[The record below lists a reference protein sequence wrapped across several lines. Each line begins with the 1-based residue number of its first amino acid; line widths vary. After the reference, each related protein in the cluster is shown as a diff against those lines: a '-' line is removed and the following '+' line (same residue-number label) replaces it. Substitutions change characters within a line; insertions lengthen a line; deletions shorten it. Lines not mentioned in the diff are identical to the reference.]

1 MSEIK
6 DKLLEKINYLE
17 KNRDV
22 ILERLVSIGECSY
35 YEKFKKD
42 CGIKISILD
51 RLIELGKQYRD
62 KDLFEKNQ
70 KDENGFEDKAYEI
83 LNSLDPND
91 SRDVI
96 IEISSFEENKESED
110 FMNDLIVMYQ
120 KYSEQKK
127 WKHTLISSES
137 TKKGFLKQAIFDVKG
152 ESIFRHLKY
161 EAGFHDAITNSDSK
175 GNNFKEISV
184 FIKVYPVIE
193 EKELR
198 WRPEDLKIETFHSS
212 SHGGQSVNT
221 SDSAVRITH
230 LSSGISVSSQNE
242 RSQYQNKEN
251 ALRILRAR
259 IVLAEEER
267 LLELKSSERKLM
279 LTNHLN
285 KNKIRTYD
293 FKKNKILDHRLEKTF
308 NDLKHI
314 LKGNI
319 DEIIIALME
328 LDEIR
333 KLNYILEL

>member
-17 KNRDV
+17 KNRDA
-22 ILERLVSIGECSY
+22 IIERLFSIGECSY

-62 KDLFEKNQ
+62 KDLSEKNQ
-70 KDENGFEDKAYEI
+70 KDETDFEDKANEI
-83 LNSLDPND
+83 LNSIDPND
-91 SRDVI
+91 RRDVI

-110 FMNDLIVMYQ
+110 FMSSLIMMYQ

-127 WKHTLISSES
+127 WKHALISSES
-137 TKKGFLKQAIFDVKG
+137 TKKGFLKQTIFDIKG
-152 ESIFRHLKY
+152 KSIFRHLKY
-161 EAGFHDAITNSDSK
+161 EAGFHDAVTNSNSK
-175 GNNFKEISV
+175 EKNFKEISI

-193 EKELR
+193 DKELR
-198 WRPEDLKIETFHSS
+198 LRPEDLKIESFHSS

-221 SDSAVRITH
+221 SDSAVRVTH

-242 RSQYQNKEN
+242 RSQYLNKEN

-259 IVLAEEER
+259 IVSAEEER
-267 LLELKSSERKLM
+267 LLELRSSERKMM
-279 LTNHLN
+279 LTDHLN

-293 FKKNKILDHRLEKTF
+293 FKKNKIF
-308 NDLKHI
+308 
-314 LKGNI
+314 
-319 DEIIIALME
+319 
-328 LDEIR
+328 
-333 KLNYILEL
+333 

>member
-17 KNRDV
+17 KNKDA
-22 ILERLVSIGECSY
+22 ILERLLSIGECSY

-62 KDLFEKNQ
+62 KDLSEKNQ
-70 KDENGFEDKAYEI
+70 KDENGFENKAYEI
-83 LNSLDPND
+83 LNSIDPND

-96 IEISSFEENKESED
+96 IEITSFEENKESEE
-110 FMNDLIVMYQ
+110 FINDLIIMYQ
-120 KYSEQKK
+120 KYFEQKK
-127 WKHTLISSES
+127 WKHAQISSEL
-137 TKKGFLKQAIFDVKG
+137 TKKGFLKQAIFDIKG
-152 ESIFRHLKY
+152 ENIFRHLKY
-161 EAGFHDAITNSDSK
+161 EAGFHDAVTSSNSK
-175 GNNFKEISV
+175 GKNFKGISV
-184 FIKVYPVIE
+184 FMRVYPVIE

-198 WRPEDLKIETFHSS
+198 LKPEDLKIESFHSS

-221 SDSAVRITH
+221 SDSAVRVTH
-230 LSSGISVSSQNE
+230 LPSGISVSSQNE
-242 RSQYQNKEN
+242 RSQYQNKES
-251 ALRILRAR
+251 ALQVLRAR

-267 LLELKSSERKLM
+267 LLELKSSERKMM
-279 LTNHLN
+279 LTGHLN

-293 FKKNKILDHRLEKTF
+293 FKKNKIFDHRLEKTF

-319 DEIIIALME
+319 DEIIISLME

>member
-17 KNRDV
+17 KNRDA
-22 ILERLVSIGECSY
+22 ILERLLSIGECSY

-51 RLIELGKQYRD
+51 RLIELGKQYWD
-62 KDLFEKNQ
+62 KDLSEKNQ
-70 KDENGFEDKAYEI
+70 KDETGFEDKAYEI
-83 LNSLDPND
+83 LNSIDPND

-161 EAGFHDAITNSDSK
+161 EAGFHDAITNSNSK

-193 EKELR
+193 ENELSL
-198 WRPEDLKIETFHSS
+198 RPEDLKIETFHSS

-221 SDSAVRITH
+221 SDSAVRVTH

-251 ALRILRAR
+251 ALRVLRAR

-267 LLELKSSERKLM
+267 LLELRSSERKLM
-279 LTNHLN
+279 LTDHLN

-293 FKKNKILDHRLEKTF
+293 FKKNKIFDHRLEKTF

-314 LKGNI
+314 LKGNF
-319 DEIIIALME
+319 DEIVVALME

>member
-17 KNRDV
+17 KNRDA
-22 ILERLVSIGECSY
+22 IIERLFSIGECSY

-62 KDLFEKNQ
+62 KDLSEKNQ
-70 KDENGFEDKAYEI
+70 KDETDFEDKANEI
-83 LNSLDPND
+83 LNSIDPND
-91 SRDVI
+91 RRDVI

-110 FMNDLIVMYQ
+110 FMSSLIMMYQ

-127 WKHTLISSES
+127 WKHALISSES
-137 TKKGFLKQAIFDVKG
+137 TKKGFLKQTIFDIKG
-152 ESIFRHLKY
+152 KSIFRHLKY
-161 EAGFHDAITNSDSK
+161 EAGFHDAVTNSNSK
-175 GNNFKEISV
+175 EKNFKEISI

-193 EKELR
+193 DKELR
-198 WRPEDLKIETFHSS
+198 LRPEDLKIESFHSS

-221 SDSAVRITH
+221 SDSAVRVTH

-242 RSQYQNKEN
+242 RSQYLNKEN
-251 ALRILRAR
+251 ALRILRAH
-259 IVLAEEER
+259 IVSAEEER
-267 LLELKSSERKLM
+267 LLELRSSERKMM
-279 LTNHLN
+279 LTDHLN

-293 FKKNKILDHRLEKTF
+293 FKKNKIFDHRLEKTF

-319 DEIIIALME
+319 DEIIIALIE
-328 LDEIR
+328 LDEIK